1 MSRDE
6 TVCKYCGVSYLILH
20 EFKLLEEK
28 VKAMEE
34 KLKFYEGS
42 VEREKT
48 LQDKLQLLSREFE
61 QCTAANESKTE
72 RIKTLSLELEN
83 KQAALENINEHLRC
97 IQKEREVLCGKSQ
110 LLRKALKQHL
120 LILKKAFVVLP
131 FIRSELNH
139 IKEGIFGFL
148 SQWSALKGEGVLQ
161 LKAFNITG
169 LAEISS
175 LNQSLGKCQKE
186 NLVLQEEVQRLR
198 LMLDAAE
205 LEADQLQAS
214 LVRESEL
221 QNRCHELQKKT
232 EDLTRSVEEIKLKF
246 QESTA
251 EMNHYKELFIKK
263 SKEVEVH
270 QDKLQ
275 KLASEMRRSESW
287 FTHSLTEQKQS
298 LLACQQAC
306 RRLQEEV
313 IEKERKEEDLKKQ
326 TRHLERELETI
337 KCLLKQQEE
346 EVVMLKQERE
356 AMLTSH
362 QSRTEQLQE
371 TLRQKVLNEKNW
383 QEKLET
389 DRAKEQAHHK
399 QEILRLKE
407 EAKMELEIEK
417 QKHEELIAKYQ
428 KDQDELLHMKMPV
441 LISSATNNLKME
453 IDTLERKLHEA
464 QTKLTEKNQGRE
476 KECQD
481 LKKKLADLEVQL
493 KEKQSTCISVTEEVR
508 EEIKKKSYELEKLTQ
523 EHTELI
529 QNMNQ
534 VQEENALLQDT
545 VRRECEER
553 YELTE
558 ALAQAREQVMNL
570 KKLGGNFPL
579 SQCSLSQG
587 SLTSSTALVS
597 SHGQISP
604 NCGKRATFSGPCGIS
619 RATKKPGSSR
629 YKGSLNVS
637 LPALPAL
644 QLQSRRA
651 SSLDESRR
659 RITAVIHRQ
668 LSEL

>member
-383 QEKLET
+383 QEK
-389 DRAKEQAHHK
+389 
-399 QEILRLKE
+399 
-407 EAKMELEIEK
+407 
-417 QKHEELIAKYQ
+417 
-428 KDQDELLHMKMPV
+428 MPV

>member
-1 MSRDE
+1 R
-6 TVCKYCGVSYLILH
+6 
-20 EFKLLEEK
+20 
-28 VKAMEE
+28 
-34 KLKFYEGS
+34 
-42 VEREKT
+42 
-48 LQDKLQLLSREFE
+48 
-61 QCTAANESKTE
+61 
-72 RIKTLSLELEN
+72 
-83 KQAALENINEHLRC
+83 
-97 IQKEREVLCGKSQ
+97 
-110 LLRKALKQHL
+110 
-120 LILKKAFVVLP
+120 
-131 FIRSELNH
+131 
-139 IKEGIFGFL
+139 
-148 SQWSALKGEGVLQ
+148 
-161 LKAFNITG
+161 
-169 LAEISS
+169 
-175 LNQSLGKCQKE
+175 
-186 NLVLQEEVQRLR
+186 
-198 LMLDAAE
+198 
-205 LEADQLQAS
+205 
-214 LVRESEL
+214 
-221 QNRCHELQKKT
+221 
-232 EDLTRSVEEIKLKF
+232 
-246 QESTA
+246 
-251 EMNHYKELFIKK
+251 KK

-428 KDQDELLHMKMPV
+428 KDQDELQGQISDHMPV

-587 SLTSSTALVS
+587 SLTSSTALVRLK
-597 SHGQISP
+597 ISM
-604 NCGKRATFSGPCGIS
+604 
-619 RATKKPGSSR
+619 
-629 YKGSLNVS
+629 
-637 LPALPAL
+637 PALHIPNNSCHWHGDVL
-644 QLQSRRA
+644 CK
-651 SSLDESRR
+651 
-659 RITAVIHRQ
+659 
-668 LSEL
+668 